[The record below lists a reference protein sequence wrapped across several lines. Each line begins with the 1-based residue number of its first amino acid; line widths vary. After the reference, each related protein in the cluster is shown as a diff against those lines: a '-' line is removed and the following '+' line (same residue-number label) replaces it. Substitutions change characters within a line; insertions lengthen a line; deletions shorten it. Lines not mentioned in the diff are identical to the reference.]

1 MQPAQYPVQALYYI
15 GKNVDVL
22 QFLIKLFFT
31 ELAVPIFWIFRSL
44 VKKHHRQ
51 VFEFVLRQNGLSP
64 DKITPL
70 TAANHK
76 ELHTIMQQVQAEKQ
90 REHNQKTKLSTQ
102 NPTVE
107 WILWLVKPPT
117 LSSGRTEYIIKRLL
131 TAPFRSV
138 LPFLTVLFGAA
149 NSHTQARDALAPYL
163 EMKGVKDP
171 AEQDAL
177 VVKHK
182 LMFYQFGWAALILSC
197 IPVVGA
203 FFAFTNTVGAALW
216 AIDLEKQHF
225 DLMSDDRKK
234 IS

>member
-1 MQPAQYPVQALYYI
+1 MFLNA
-15 GKNVDVL
+15 DVL
-22 QFLIKLFFT
+22 KSQCI
-31 ELAVPIFWIFRSL
+31 
-44 VKKHHRQ
+44 
-51 VFEFVLRQNGLSP
+51 
-64 DKITPL
+64 
-70 TAANHK
+70 
-76 ELHTIMQQVQAEKQ
+76 LHTLPFACCSRCVALLKF
-90 REHNQKTKLSTQ
+90 RNKCEHSC
-102 NPTVE
+102 
-107 WILWLVKPPT
+107 
-117 LSSGRTEYIIKRLL
+117 
-131 TAPFRSV
+131 RSV